1 MSQVKKGAV
10 LSYISIFA
18 NILVAIIYTPFF
30 IRALGADGYGLYN
43 MAIAMLAYVSILDLG
58 FGNTI
63 AKTLSENRITGTK
76 QREQDILG
84 HIVYIYGI
92 VSIIVAAIGILLYFN
107 VDIVFKE
114 LALNEQKELQTM
126 ILWLIVFIILQFVPG
141 LFNGILQAYQ
151 YFAIAKTMLLIRV
164 AVPPIVSIPF
174 LLQGY
179 GALTVLIITITI
191 HLAVLVIGAVLC
203 MKRIDVKFNLKGVYT
218 KQRLKSE
225 RRVTLYLSLILLS
238 VAIELITLNTGQ
250 LILGSIKGTV
260 SVAVFVIAIQFVKIY
275 QQFAT
280 SIQNVTFPTFTT
292 LVAKESSNETI
303 LNKIIQ
309 VSKIQ
314 LIALSFIMT
323 GFIIFGQ
330 RFIVIWAGEEF
341 EPAYIMTVILM
352 ITITMQLTQLPFVS
366 IVQAKNKQGFR
377 LGVLIFTLILMITGS
392 LIFGSYY
399 GGMGVTLS
407 IAGFSFVLYTLIMN
421 VYYKNT
427 LKLNVQKFWFEI
439 IKTLLPIIVLTA
451 IYYFLYHFIF
461 TNEKSIIDMVIHI
474 PIYSI
479 MFMGLV
485 WIQLVPKESK
495 ARIKLKLTGVFS

>member
-1 MSQVKKGAV
+1 MSIAV
-10 LSYISIFA
+10 
-18 NILVAIIYTPFF
+18 
-30 IRALGADGYGLYN
+30 
-43 MAIAMLAYVSILDLG
+43 
-58 FGNTI
+58 
-63 AKTLSENRITGTK
+63 
-76 QREQDILG
+76 
-84 HIVYIYGI
+84 
-92 VSIIVAAIGILLYFN
+92 
-107 VDIVFKE
+107 
-114 LALNEQKELQTM
+114 
-126 ILWLIVFIILQFVPG
+126 
-141 LFNGILQAYQ
+141 
-151 YFAIAKTMLLIRV
+151 
-164 AVPPIVSIPF
+164 
-174 LLQGY
+174 
-179 GALTVLIITITI
+179 
-191 HLAVLVIGAVLC
+191 
-203 MKRIDVKFNLKGVYT
+203 
-218 KQRLKSE
+218 
-225 RRVTLYLSLILLS
+225 
-238 VAIELITLNTGQ
+238 ELITLNTGQ

-280 SIQNVTFPTFTT
+280 SIQNVTFPTFTS
-292 LVAKESSNETI
+292 LVAKKSTNETI

-309 VSKIQ
+309 VSRIQ

-341 EPAYIMTVILM
+341 EPAYMMTVILM

-439 IKTLLPIIVLTA
+439 IKTVIPITVLTA

-461 TNEKSIIDMVIHI
+461 NNEKSIVDMLIHI

-479 MFMGLV
+479 TFISLV

>member
-1 MSQVKKGAV
+1 MNQVKKGAI

-30 IRALGADGYGLYN
+30 IRALGAEGYGLYN
-43 MAIAMLAYVSILDLG
+43 MAIAMLAYISILDLG

-63 AKTLSENRITGTK
+63 AKTLSENRVTGTK

-84 HIVYIYGI
+84 HIVYLYGI

-114 LALNEQKELQTM
+114 LEVNEQKELQTM

-151 YFAIAKTMLLIRV
+151 YFAITKTMLLIRV

-191 HLAVLVIGAVLC
+191 HLAVLVIGAILC
-203 MKRIDVKFNLKGVYT
+203 MKRIDVRFNLKNVYSI
-218 KQRLKSE
+218 KRFRSE
-225 RRVTLYLSLILLS
+225 RKITMYLLLILLS
-238 VAIELITLNTGQ
+238 IAVELITLNTGQ

-260 SVAVFVIAIQFVKIY
+260 SAAVFVIAIQFVKIY

-292 LVAKESSNETI
+292 LVAKDASNETI

-309 VSKIQ
+309 VSKVQ

-330 RFIVIWAGEEF
+330 RFIMIWAGEEF
-341 EPAYIMTVILM
+341 EPAYMMTVILM

-366 IVQAKNKQGFR
+366 IVQAKNKQKFR
-377 LGVLIFTLILMITGS
+377 LGLLIFTLILMITGS
-392 LIFGSYY
+392 LIFGSFY
-399 GGMGVTLS
+399 GQMGVTLS

-427 LKLNVQKFWFEI
+427 LKLNVQKFWLEI
-439 IKTLLPIIVLTA
+439 IKTVIPITVLTA
-451 IYYFLYHFIF
+451 IYYFLYHFILN
-461 TNEKSIIDMVIHI
+461 NEKTIVDMLIHI

-479 MFMGLV
+479 IFIVLV

-495 ARIKLKLTGVFS
+495 ERIKLKLTGVFS